1 MIELQ
6 LRLLEEEKR
15 RARAEEERANYEK
28 VRKRRKGG
36 REGWRD
42 GGREGGREGQRKG
55 GREGG
60 GRALLQC
67 HMISIS
73 FNYLIRAHL
82 MSVFNH

>member
-1 MIELQ
+1 MEG
-6 LRLLEEEKR
+6 
-15 RARAEEERANYEK
+15 
-28 VRKRRKGG
+28 RRKGG

-42 GGREGGREGQRKG
+42 GGREGGREGGTEEEREE

-82 MSVFNH
+82 MSVFDH